1 MGITFTIYSFIFQ
14 LCEQN
19 TFSSDAV
26 VKAKG
31 YPAIMRTP
39 SMITFM
45 LFMSDV
51 VSLLR
56 NFSLMLQENTAT
68 VASNK
73 QKFDVTISVLKK
85 YQVK

>member
-19 TFSSDAV
+19 TASSDAV

-31 YPAIMRTP
+31 YLVIMRTP
-39 SMITFM
+39 AMITFM

-51 VSLLR
+51 VRLLSK
-56 NFSLMLQENTAT
+56 FSLMLQETTAT
-68 VASNK
+68 VASIK
-73 QKFDVTISVLKK
+73 QKLDATISVLKK